1 MFVIWTNHG
10 NPKTFIFRG
19 YNPYFGGVKPLF
31 FMVLGPKGM
40 NKANIYQ
47 DLQYFFHSV
56 CFFFS
61 LSQWPA
67 KPSPPEI
74 LETLPAQTRTVL
86 AFHPYASVLLR
97 VVWMSW
103 SIFFLPMHAWN
114 KQTWKAV
121 SREKTW
127 ENPWQKPWQEG
138 EVHWIW
144 NDHPPNKKTEDLP
157 PNVPRILTSWKVQE
171 FAERVVLRR
180 ERNGNTWSTPRPDT
194 RKLAT
199 WSTWR
204 VVVCWQCTPWKDQH
218 GTYKSPIRKGKWCSK
233 APWLWSMLIFRGAM
247 QLHNKRCWKLK
258 CTSVNDLKK

>member
-144 NDHPPNKKTEDLP
+144 NDHPPKKKTEDLP
-157 PNVPRILTSWKVQE
+157 PQCSSYFDILKSPGICRASCFEKGT
-171 FAERVVLRR
+171 ERKHMKH
-180 ERNGNTWSTPRPDT
+180 T
-194 RKLAT
+194 
-199 WSTWR
+199 STWYEKT
-204 VVVCWQCTPWKDQH
+204 CYLINLKSCCLLTMYTMEDQH